1 MCCLVVRVYCSL
13 SHHLS
18 QPSPLFL
25 RSLTWDCF
33 ICCCFLQLTDDDAMS
48 VTLWLTCLVRVRQ
61 HVQLYRAAGIFET
74 PPPPP
79 LSPGPILSHWMV
91 QYMYHVTSWSPN
103 TVQQIQE
110 MKGLRF
116 DWRTLASFQNAPTV
130 GLNISILQEDITTG
144 ILIIT
149 GWGFFKITFYL
160 TSLYDVD
167 VFFFINY
174 FIFKSASSAL
184 F

>member
-48 VTLWLTCLVRVRQ
+48 VTLWLMCLVRVRQ
-61 HVQLYRAAGIFET
+61 HVQLYSAAGIFEIT
-74 PPPPP
+74 PPPQSRSHSIS
-79 LSPGPILSHWMV
+79 LKGSVHVSCYFMVTQYCSTDPGNER
-91 QYMYHVTSWSPN
+91 T
-103 TVQQIQE
+103 TVWLADVGFFSE
-110 MKGLRF
+110 
-116 DWRTLASFQNAPTV
+116 RTHCCLEYSN
-130 GLNISILQEDITTG
+130 TTG

-149 GWGFFKITFYL
+149 GLGFFKITFYL

-167 VFFFINY
+167 FFFINY
-174 FIFKSASSAL
+174 FISKSASSAL

>member
-1 MCCLVVRVYCSL
+1 
-13 SHHLS
+13 
-18 QPSPLFL
+18 
-25 RSLTWDCF
+25 
-33 ICCCFLQLTDDDAMS
+33 
-48 VTLWLTCLVRVRQ
+48 
-61 HVQLYRAAGIFET
+61 
-74 PPPPP
+74 
-79 LSPGPILSHWMV
+79 
-91 QYMYHVTSWSPN
+91 MYHVTIWSPN